1 MSSKRDRELQQF
13 PMRDRIATIHEEEST
28 ATVLL
33 HAAREK
39 LPTILEDESAPVG
52 GAAGG
57 SKGRE
62 DDCFVFFFWFCVMLV
77 WC

>member
-39 LPTILEDESAPVG
+39 LPTILEDDSAPAG
-52 GAAGG
+52 GAQGG

-62 DDCFVFFFWFCVMLV
+62 AVFLVLFCLV
-77 WC
+77 